1 MSDNK
6 PLGTIASGMDAEQKR
21 EAFLRNKIIANT
33 PEGYDPVI
41 YWHQVAMDSI
51 RSAEKD
57 RESAKQAREERDR
70 MKRDYDRLTR
80 KLVDEA
86 ARQKSRIPLDV
97 SNLIEMA
104 RSGDISLSMSI
115 YVSRGDNTSEK
126 EDGGYGN

>member
-1 MSDNK
+1 MSEN
-6 PLGTIASGMDAEQKR
+6 TEFNAEQKR

-41 YWHQVAMDSI
+41 YWHQVAMDAI
-51 RSAEKD
+51 NGTEKD
-57 RESAKQAREERDR
+57 RNAAKQVREERDR
-70 MKRDYDRLTR
+70 MKRDYDRFTS

-97 SNLIEMA
+97 SNLVEMA

-115 YVSRGDNTSEK
+115 YVSRGDNPSEK
-126 EDGGYGN
+126 VDGGYDN